1 MKNQNQ
7 IWSNYWSKKKS
18 FLKLTR
24 YTPTYISLKRH
35 FRSLDIP
42 KNSKILDAGCGT
54 GKLASFWVK
63 EGYDVVGIDLSDE
76 ALEIT
81 GKKGVKTVKADILE
95 GLSFEDNYFDL
106 VYSDGLLEHF
116 EDPEPIL
123 KELFRVSNE
132 YVLTLVPRIELYSQI
147 METIL
152 KPPKEYKRADYEWI
166 NIHQRLKPKI
176 IHSKAI
182 KFGVLSILCGVT

>member
-7 IWSNYWSKKKS
+7 VWSNYWSKKRS
-18 FLKLTR
+18 FLKLTE
-24 YTPTYISLKRH
+24 YTPTYINLKRY

-42 KNSKILDAGCGT
+42 KDAKILDAGCGT
-54 GKLASFWVK
+54 GKLASFWTN
-63 EGYDVVGIDLSDE
+63 EGYDVIGIDLSDK

-81 GKKGVKTVKADILE
+81 GKKGVKTCKADILE
-95 GLSFEDNYFDL
+95 GLSFEDDYFDL

-123 KELFRVSNE
+123 RELFRVSNT
-132 YVLTLVPRIELYSQI
+132 YILTLVPRIELYSQI
-147 METIL
+147 MQFVL
-152 KPPKEYKRADYEWI
+152 KPPKEYKRADSEWI
-166 NIHQRLKPKI
+166 NIHERLKPGI

-182 KFGVLSILCGVT
+182 KFGVLSILCGIT